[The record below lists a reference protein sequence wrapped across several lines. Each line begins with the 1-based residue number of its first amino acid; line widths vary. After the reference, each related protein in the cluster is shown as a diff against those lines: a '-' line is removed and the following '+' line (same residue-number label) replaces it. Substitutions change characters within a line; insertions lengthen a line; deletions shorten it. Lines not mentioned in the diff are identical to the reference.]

1 MSILWS
7 SSPSQLNLDGWHIH
21 WRGNSL
27 TISVLKDLLSGTKW
41 HDHETIP
48 RLYICCH
55 LPITPASYIPF
66 AQGAYFINLAMLC
79 QSAGNNP
86 RQVVENFFQ
95 LVLKLVSGPNA
106 LSVDAG
112 VAVWVNRV
120 IPTLRNG
127 QR

>member
-1 MSILWS
+1 
-7 SSPSQLNLDGWHIH
+7 
-21 WRGNSL
+21 
-27 TISVLKDLLSGTKW
+27 
-41 HDHETIP
+41 
-48 RLYICCH
+48 
-55 LPITPASYIPF
+55 
-66 AQGAYFINLAMLC
+66 MLC
-79 QSAGNNP
+79 QSAGNDP